1 MSENH
6 EPIENERLPESEQ
19 LSGLPSHGDEA
30 PIEMNP
36 TLGDDWNSA
45 LDDDVDVDADAAAD
59 VDAVSTISTPM
70 PPPPP
75 VLPNAQGRIKV
86 RSLAVAFVVVAIGFG
101 SGILGTIAADKWNI
115 TIGSTDISE
124 SSNTPIVTSEVTAD
138 DVNVGETVVAQVMN
152 KLANSVVTISS
163 RVSDASGDGDATGTG
178 VVLTADGEILT
189 NAHVVAGATNVSV
202 RFAGETEPR
211 AAVVL
216 ASDPGNDMALLK
228 IDATNLKPATFAQPG
243 TIRVGDAVIAIGYAL
258 ALDGGPSV
266 TSGIISALKRTII
279 TESGALNGLIQTD
292 AAISSGNSGGP
303 LVNLRGE
310 VVGINTAVARSD
322 INQAA
327 TNIGFSISVDEIGPV
342 LTQLRSQASGA
353 VREEGFLGVGL
364 SARTDGGQG
373 AIITSVQPDSPA
385 SLAGIKQDD
394 IVLSVDGEPIDGQ
407 AGLVAAIRDASPGQ
421 TVEIE
426 ILRVSSRL
434 TVKAT
439 LVARVQE

>member
-1 MSENH
+1 MSDINEVTSQDDAPIVETSGDAWNDALSEGESLIA
-6 EPIENERLPESEQ
+6 EPEA
-19 LSGLPSHGDEA
+19 LSGA
-30 PIEMNP
+30 P
-36 TLGDDWNSA
+36 
-45 LDDDVDVDADAAAD
+45 
-59 VDAVSTISTPM
+59 TISTPL

-75 VLPNAQGRIKV
+75 AVKRRRKLR
-86 RSLAVAFVVVAIGFG
+86 AVALVFVVVAAGFG
-101 SGILGTIAADKWNI
+101 SGILGTIAADKWDF
-115 TIGSTDISE
+115 TIGSTRISG
-124 SSNTPIVTSEVTAD
+124 SSNAPLVTSEVDSGDPSLGT
-138 DVNVGETVVAQVMN
+138 TVVAQVVN
-152 KLANSVVTISS
+152 KLADSVVTINSQVNDES
-163 RVSDASGDGDATGTG
+163 GQGEASGTG
-178 VVLTADGEILT
+178 VVLTSDGEILT
-189 NAHVVAGATNVSV
+189 NSHVVEGATKVSV

-211 AAVVL
+211 TATVL
-216 ASDPGNDMALLK
+216 ASDPGNDLALLK

-243 TIRVGDAVIAIGYAL
+243 TIRIGDQVIAIGYAL

-322 INQAA
+322 VNQAA

-342 LTQLRSQASGA
+342 LEQLRSQASGEI
-353 VREEGFLGVGL
+353 RQEGFLGVGL
-364 SARTDGGQG
+364 AARTDGGQG

-385 SLAGIKQDD
+385 SLAGIQEED

-426 ILRVSSRL
+426 ILRGVQRL

-439 LVARVQE
+439 LVARDQG

>member
-1 MSENH
+1 MSDFDEVPAQDDA
-6 EPIENERLPESEQ
+6 PIVETSGDAWNDAIVHDESPIAEPES
-19 LSGLPSHGDEA
+19 LSGA
-30 PIEMNP
+30 P
-36 TLGDDWNSA
+36 
-45 LDDDVDVDADAAAD
+45 
-59 VDAVSTISTPM
+59 TISTPL

-75 VLPNAQGRIKV
+75 TVKSRRKLRA
-86 RSLAVAFVVVAIGFG
+86 LALALAVVAIGFG
-101 SGILGTIAADKWNI
+101 GGILGTIAVDEWNI
-115 TIGSTDISE
+115 TIGSTNISG
-124 SSNTPIVTSEVTAD
+124 SSNAPLVTSEVGSD
-138 DVNVGETVVAQVMN
+138 DPSLGTTVVAQVVNM
-152 KLANSVVTISS
+152 LADSVVTINSQI
-163 RVSDASGDGDATGTG
+163 SDATGEGEASGTG
-178 VVLTADGEILT
+178 VVLTSDGEILT
-189 NAHVVAGATNVSV
+189 NAHVVEGATKVSV

-211 AAVVL
+211 TATVL
-216 ASDPGNDMALLK
+216 ASDPGNDLALLK

-243 TIRVGDAVIAIGYAL
+243 TISSGDQVIAIGYAL

-322 INQAA
+322 VNQAA
-327 TNIGFSISVDEIGPV
+327 TNIGFSISVDEIVPV
-342 LTQLRSQASGA
+342 LEQLRSQASGVA
-353 VREEGFLGVGL
+353 RQEGFLGVGL
-364 SARTDGGQG
+364 AARTDGGQG

-385 SLAGIKQDD
+385 SLAGILQDD

-407 AGLVAAIRDASPGQ
+407 AGLVAAIRDAAPGQ

-426 ILRVSSRL
+426 ILRGVNRL

>member
-1 MSENH
+1 MSDFNGVPAQDDA
-6 EPIENERLPESEQ
+6 PIVETSGDAWNDAMVEDESPVAEPES
-19 LSGLPSHGDEA
+19 LSGA
-30 PIEMNP
+30 P
-36 TLGDDWNSA
+36 
-45 LDDDVDVDADAAAD
+45 
-59 VDAVSTISTPM
+59 TISTPL

-75 VLPNAQGRIKV
+75 KTKSRRKLRA
-86 RSLAVAFVVVAIGFG
+86 LALALVVVAIGFS
-101 SGILGTIAADKWNI
+101 SGILGTIAADEWNI
-115 TIGSTDISE
+115 TIGSTRISG
-124 SSNTPIVTSEVTAD
+124 SSNAPLVTSEVGSD
-138 DVNVGETVVAQVMN
+138 DPSLGTTVVAQVVNM
-152 KLANSVVTISS
+152 LADSVVTINSQI
-163 RVSDASGDGDATGTG
+163 SDASGEGEASGTG
-178 VVLTADGEILT
+178 VVLTSDGEILT
-189 NAHVVAGATNVSV
+189 NAHVIEGATKVSV

-211 AAVVL
+211 IATVL
-216 ASDPGNDMALLK
+216 ASDAGNDLALLK
-228 IDATNLKPATFAQPG
+228 IDATNLKPATFAQPE
-243 TIRVGDAVIAIGYAL
+243 TIRIGDQVIAIGYAL

-322 INQAA
+322 VNQAA
-327 TNIGFSISVDEIGPV
+327 TNIGFSISVDEIVPV
-342 LTQLRSQASGA
+342 LEQLRSQASGVA
-353 VREEGFLGVGL
+353 RQEGFLGVGL
-364 SARTDGGQG
+364 AARTDGGQG

-385 SLAGIKQDD
+385 SLAGILQDD

-407 AGLVAAIRDASPGQ
+407 AGLVAAIRDAAPGQ

-426 ILRVSSRL
+426 ILRGVKRL

>member
-1 MSENH
+1 MSDFNGVPAQDDAPIVETSGDAWNDALSEGESLIA
-6 EPIENERLPESEQ
+6 EPEA
-19 LSGLPSHGDEA
+19 LSGA
-30 PIEMNP
+30 P
-36 TLGDDWNSA
+36 
-45 LDDDVDVDADAAAD
+45 
-59 VDAVSTISTPM
+59 TISTPL

-75 VLPNAQGRIKV
+75 
-86 RSLAVAFVVVAIGFG
+86 AVKRRGKLRAVGLVFVVVAAGFG
-101 SGILGTIAADKWNI
+101 SGILGTIAADKWDI
-115 TIGSTDISE
+115 TIGSTRISG
-124 SSNTPIVTSEVTAD
+124 SSNAPLVTSEVGSD
-138 DVNVGETVVAQVMN
+138 DPSLGTTVVAQVVN
-152 KLANSVVTISS
+152 KLADSVVTINSQVNDES
-163 RVSDASGDGDATGTG
+163 GQGEASGTG
-178 VVLTADGEILT
+178 VVLTSDGEILT
-189 NAHVVAGATNVSV
+189 NAHVVEGATKVSV

-211 AAVVL
+211 TATVL
-216 ASDPGNDMALLK
+216 ASDPGNDLALLK

-243 TIRVGDAVIAIGYAL
+243 TIRIGDQVIAIGYAL

-292 AAISSGNSGGP
+292 TAISSGNSGGP

-322 INQAA
+322 VNQAA

-342 LTQLRSQASGA
+342 LEQLRSQASGEI
-353 VREEGFLGVGL
+353 RQEGFLGVGL
-364 SARTDGGQG
+364 AARTDGGQG

-385 SLAGIKQDD
+385 SLAGIQEED

-426 ILRVSSRL
+426 ILRGVERL

-439 LVARVQE
+439 LVARDQG

>member
-1 MSENH
+1 MSDFNGVPAQDDAPIVETSGDVWNDALSEGESLIA
-6 EPIENERLPESEQ
+6 EPEA
-19 LSGLPSHGDEA
+19 LSGA
-30 PIEMNP
+30 P
-36 TLGDDWNSA
+36 
-45 LDDDVDVDADAAAD
+45 
-59 VDAVSTISTPM
+59 TISTPL

-75 VLPNAQGRIKV
+75 
-86 RSLAVAFVVVAIGFG
+86 AVKRRRKLRAVGLVFVVVAAGFG
-101 SGILGTIAADKWNI
+101 GGILGTIAADKWDI
-115 TIGSTDISE
+115 TIGSTKISG
-124 SSNTPIVTSEVTAD
+124 SSNAPLVTSEVGSD
-138 DVNVGETVVAQVMN
+138 DPSLGTTVVAQVVN
-152 KLANSVVTISS
+152 KLADSVVTINSQVNDES
-163 RVSDASGDGDATGTG
+163 GQGEASGTG
-178 VVLTADGEILT
+178 VVLTSDGEILT
-189 NAHVVAGATNVSV
+189 NAHVVEGATKVSV

-211 AAVVL
+211 TATVL
-216 ASDPGNDMALLK
+216 ASDPGNDLALLK

-243 TIRVGDAVIAIGYAL
+243 TIRIGDQVIAIGYAL

-292 AAISSGNSGGP
+292 TAISSGNSGGP

-322 INQAA
+322 VNQAA

-342 LTQLRSQASGA
+342 LEQLRSQASGEI
-353 VREEGFLGVGL
+353 RQEGFLGVGL
-364 SARTDGGQG
+364 AARTDGGQG

-385 SLAGIKQDD
+385 SLAGIQEED

-407 AGLVAAIRDASPGQ
+407 AGLVAAIRDAAPGQ

-426 ILRVSSRL
+426 ILRGVKRL

-439 LVARVQE
+439 LVARDLG

>member
-1 MSENH
+1 MSDINEVTSQDDA
-6 EPIENERLPESEQ
+6 PIVETSGDAWNDAIVEDESPMAAPEA
-19 LSGLPSHGDEA
+19 LSGA
-30 PIEMNP
+30 P
-36 TLGDDWNSA
+36 
-45 LDDDVDVDADAAAD
+45 
-59 VDAVSTISTPM
+59 TISTPL

-75 VLPNAQGRIKV
+75 AVKRRRKLR
-86 RSLAVAFVVVAIGFG
+86 AVALVFVVVAAGFG
-101 SGILGTIAADKWNI
+101 SGILGTIAADKWDF
-115 TIGSTDISE
+115 TIGSTRISG
-124 SSNTPIVTSEVTAD
+124 SSNAPLVTSEVDSGDPSLGT
-138 DVNVGETVVAQVMN
+138 TVVAQVVN
-152 KLANSVVTISS
+152 KLADSVVTINSQVNDES
-163 RVSDASGDGDATGTG
+163 GQGEASGTG
-178 VVLTADGEILT
+178 VVLTSDGEILT
-189 NAHVVAGATNVSV
+189 NAHVVEGATKVSV

-211 AAVVL
+211 TATVL
-216 ASDPGNDMALLK
+216 ASDPGNDLALLK

-243 TIRVGDAVIAIGYAL
+243 TIRIGDQVIAIGYAL

-322 INQAA
+322 VNQAA

-342 LTQLRSQASGA
+342 LEQLRSQASGEI
-353 VREEGFLGVGL
+353 RQEGFLGVGL
-364 SARTDGGQG
+364 AARTDGGQG

-385 SLAGIKQDD
+385 SLAGIQEED

-426 ILRVSSRL
+426 ILRGVQRL

-439 LVARVQE
+439 LVARDQG

>member
-1 MSENH
+1 MSDINEVTSQDDA
-6 EPIENERLPESEQ
+6 PIVETSGDAWNDAIVEDESPIAAPEA
-19 LSGLPSHGDEA
+19 LSGA
-30 PIEMNP
+30 P
-36 TLGDDWNSA
+36 
-45 LDDDVDVDADAAAD
+45 
-59 VDAVSTISTPM
+59 TISTPL

-75 VLPNAQGRIKV
+75 AVKRRRKLR
-86 RSLAVAFVVVAIGFG
+86 AVALVFVVVAAGFG
-101 SGILGTIAADKWNI
+101 SGILGTIAADKWDF
-115 TIGSTDISE
+115 TIGSTRISG
-124 SSNTPIVTSEVTAD
+124 SSNAPLVTSEVDSGDPSLGT
-138 DVNVGETVVAQVMN
+138 TVVAQVVN
-152 KLANSVVTISS
+152 KLADSVVTINSQVNDES
-163 RVSDASGDGDATGTG
+163 GQGEASGTG
-178 VVLTADGEILT
+178 VVLTSDGEILT
-189 NAHVVAGATNVSV
+189 NAHVVEGATKVSV

-211 AAVVL
+211 TATVL
-216 ASDPGNDMALLK
+216 ASDPGNDLALLK

-243 TIRVGDAVIAIGYAL
+243 TIRIGDQVIAIGYAL

-342 LTQLRSQASGA
+342 LEQLRSQASGEI
-353 VREEGFLGVGL
+353 RQEGFLGVGL
-364 SARTDGGQG
+364 AARTDGGQG

-385 SLAGIKQDD
+385 SLAGIQEED

-426 ILRVSSRL
+426 ILRGVQRL

-439 LVARVQE
+439 LVARDQG

>member
-1 MSENH
+1 MSDFNGVPAEDDVPVVETSGDAWNDAMV
-6 EPIENERLPESEQ
+6 EDVSPIAEPES
-19 LSGLPSHGDEA
+19 LSGA
-30 PIEMNP
+30 P
-36 TLGDDWNSA
+36 
-45 LDDDVDVDADAAAD
+45 
-59 VDAVSTISTPM
+59 TISTPL

-75 VLPNAQGRIKV
+75 MPANVKSRRKLRA
-86 RSLAVAFVVVAIGFG
+86 LALVFAVVAVGFG
-101 SGILGTIAADKWNI
+101 GGILGTIAVDEWDI
-115 TIGSTDISE
+115 TIGSTRISG
-124 SSNTPIVTSEVTAD
+124 SSNSPLVTSEVDSD
-138 DVNVGETVVAQVMN
+138 DPSLGATVIAQVVN
-152 KLANSVVTISS
+152 QLADSVVTINSQI
-163 RVSDASGDGDATGTG
+163 SDATGEGEASGTG

-189 NAHVVAGATNVSV
+189 NAHVVEGATKVSV

-211 AAVVL
+211 TATVL
-216 ASDPGNDMALLK
+216 ASDPGNDLALLK

-243 TIRVGDAVIAIGYAL
+243 TIRIGDQVIAIGYAL

-322 INQAA
+322 DNQAA
-327 TNIGFSISVDEIGPV
+327 NNVGFSISVDEIGPV
-342 LTQLRSQASGA
+342 LEQLRSQASGV
-353 VREEGFLGVGL
+353 VRQEGFLGVGL
-364 SARTDGGQG
+364 AARTDGGQG

-385 SLAGIKQDD
+385 SLAGIQEDD

-407 AGLVAAIRDASPGQ
+407 AGLVASIRDAAPGQ

-426 ILRVSSRL
+426 ILRGVKRL

-439 LVARVQE
+439 LVARDQG

>member
-1 MSENH
+1 MSDFNGVPAQDDA
-6 EPIENERLPESEQ
+6 PIAETSGDAWNDPMVEDESPVAEPES
-19 LSGLPSHGDEA
+19 LSGA
-30 PIEMNP
+30 P
-36 TLGDDWNSA
+36 
-45 LDDDVDVDADAAAD
+45 
-59 VDAVSTISTPM
+59 TISTPL

-75 VLPNAQGRIKV
+75 KTKSRRKLRA
-86 RSLAVAFVVVAIGFG
+86 LALALVVVAIGFG
-101 SGILGTIAADKWNI
+101 SGILGTIAADEWNI
-115 TIGSTDISE
+115 TIGSTRISG
-124 SSNTPIVTSEVTAD
+124 SSNAPLVTSEVDSD
-138 DVNVGETVVAQVMN
+138 DPSLGTTVVAQVVNM
-152 KLANSVVTISS
+152 LADSVVTINSQI
-163 RVSDASGDGDATGTG
+163 SDASGEGEASGTG
-178 VVLTADGEILT
+178 VVLTSDGEILT
-189 NAHVVAGATNVSV
+189 NAHVIEGATKVSV

-211 AAVVL
+211 IATVL
-216 ASDPGNDMALLK
+216 ASDAGNDLALLK
-228 IDATNLKPATFAQPG
+228 IDATNLKPATFAQPE
-243 TIRVGDAVIAIGYAL
+243 TIRIGDQVIAIGYAL

-322 INQAA
+322 VNQAA
-327 TNIGFSISVDEIGPV
+327 TNIGFSISVDEIVPV
-342 LTQLRSQASGA
+342 LEQLRSQASGV
-353 VREEGFLGVGL
+353 VRQEGFLGVGL
-364 SARTDGGQG
+364 AARTDGGQG

-385 SLAGIKQDD
+385 SLAGILQDD

-407 AGLVAAIRDASPGQ
+407 AGLVASIRDAAPGQ

-426 ILRVSSRL
+426 ILRGVKRL

>member
-1 MSENH
+1 MSDFNGVPAQDDA
-6 EPIENERLPESEQ
+6 PIVETSGDAWNDAMVEDESPVAEPES
-19 LSGLPSHGDEA
+19 LSGA
-30 PIEMNP
+30 P
-36 TLGDDWNSA
+36 
-45 LDDDVDVDADAAAD
+45 
-59 VDAVSTISTPM
+59 TISTPL

-75 VLPNAQGRIKV
+75 KTKSRRKLRA
-86 RSLAVAFVVVAIGFG
+86 LALALVVVAIGFG
-101 SGILGTIAADKWNI
+101 SGILGTIAADEWNI
-115 TIGSTDISE
+115 TIGSTRISG
-124 SSNTPIVTSEVTAD
+124 SSNAPLVTSEVGSD
-138 DVNVGETVVAQVMN
+138 DPSLGTTVVAQVVNM
-152 KLANSVVTISS
+152 LADSVVTINSQI
-163 RVSDASGDGDATGTG
+163 SDASGEGEASGTG
-178 VVLTADGEILT
+178 VVLTSDGEILT
-189 NAHVVAGATNVSV
+189 NAHVVEGATKVSV

-211 AAVVL
+211 TATVL
-216 ASDPGNDMALLK
+216 ASDPGNDLALLK

-243 TIRVGDAVIAIGYAL
+243 TIRIGDQVIAIGYAL

-292 AAISSGNSGGP
+292 TAISSGNSGGP

-322 INQAA
+322 VNQAA

-342 LTQLRSQASGA
+342 LEQLRSQASGEI
-353 VREEGFLGVGL
+353 RQEGFLGVGL
-364 SARTDGGQG
+364 AARTDGGQG

-385 SLAGIKQDD
+385 SLAGIQEED

-407 AGLVAAIRDASPGQ
+407 AGLVAAIRDAAPGQ

-426 ILRVSSRL
+426 ILRGVKRL

-439 LVARVQE
+439 LVARDLG

>member
-1 MSENH
+1 MSDFNGVPAEDDVPVVETSGDAWNDAMV
-6 EPIENERLPESEQ
+6 EDESPIAAPES
-19 LSGLPSHGDEA
+19 LSGA
-30 PIEMNP
+30 P
-36 TLGDDWNSA
+36 
-45 LDDDVDVDADAAAD
+45 
-59 VDAVSTISTPM
+59 TISTPL

-75 VLPNAQGRIKV
+75 KV
-86 RSLAVAFVVVAIGFG
+86 KSRRTLRALALAFAVVAVGFG
-101 SGILGTIAADKWNI
+101 GGILGTIAVDEWNI
-115 TIGSTDISE
+115 TIGSTRISG
-124 SSNTPIVTSEVTAD
+124 SSNSPLVTSEVDSD
-138 DVNVGETVVAQVMN
+138 DPSLGTTVVAQVVN
-152 KLANSVVTISS
+152 QLADSVVTINSQI
-163 RVSDASGDGDATGTG
+163 SDATGEGEASGTG

-189 NAHVVAGATNVSV
+189 NAHVVEGATGVTV

-211 AAVVL
+211 TATVL
-216 ASDPGNDMALLK
+216 ASDAGNDLALLK

-243 TIRVGDAVIAIGYAL
+243 TIRIGDQVIAIGYAL

-322 INQAA
+322 VNQAA
-327 TNIGFSISVDEIGPV
+327 TNIGFSISVDEIVPV
-342 LTQLRSQASGA
+342 LEQLRSQASGVA
-353 VREEGFLGVGL
+353 RQEGFLGVGL
-364 SARTDGGQG
+364 AARTDGGQG

-385 SLAGIKQDD
+385 SLAGIQEDD

-407 AGLVAAIRDASPGQ
+407 AGLVAAIRDAAPGQ

-426 ILRVSSRL
+426 ILRGVNRL

-439 LVARVQE
+439 LVARDQG

>member
-1 MSENH
+1 MSDFNGVPAQDDA
-6 EPIENERLPESEQ
+6 PIVETSGDAWNDAMVEDESPVAEPES
-19 LSGLPSHGDEA
+19 LSGA
-30 PIEMNP
+30 P
-36 TLGDDWNSA
+36 
-45 LDDDVDVDADAAAD
+45 
-59 VDAVSTISTPM
+59 TISTPL

-75 VLPNAQGRIKV
+75 KTKSRRKLRA
-86 RSLAVAFVVVAIGFG
+86 LALALVVVAIGFG
-101 SGILGTIAADKWNI
+101 SGILGTIAANEWNI
-115 TIGSTDISE
+115 TIGSTRISG
-124 SSNTPIVTSEVTAD
+124 SSNAPLVTSEVDSD
-138 DVNVGETVVAQVMN
+138 DPSLGTTVVAQVVNM
-152 KLANSVVTISS
+152 LADSVVTINSQI
-163 RVSDASGDGDATGTG
+163 SDASGEGEASGTG
-178 VVLTADGEILT
+178 VVLTSDGEILT
-189 NAHVVAGATNVSV
+189 NAHVIEGATKVSV

-211 AAVVL
+211 IATVL
-216 ASDPGNDMALLK
+216 ASDAGNDLALLK
-228 IDATNLKPATFAQPG
+228 IDATNLKPATFAQPE
-243 TIRVGDAVIAIGYAL
+243 TIRIGDQVIAIGYAL

-322 INQAA
+322 VNQAA
-327 TNIGFSISVDEIGPV
+327 TNIGFSISVDEIVPV
-342 LTQLRSQASGA
+342 LEQLRSQASGV
-353 VREEGFLGVGL
+353 VRQEGFLGVGL
-364 SARTDGGQG
+364 AARTDGGQG

-385 SLAGIKQDD
+385 SLAGILQDD

-407 AGLVAAIRDASPGQ
+407 AGLVAAIRDAAPGQ

-426 ILRVSSRL
+426 ILRGVKRL

>member
-1 MSENH
+1 MSDFNGVPAQDDA
-6 EPIENERLPESEQ
+6 PIVETSGDAWNDAMVEDESPLAEPES
-19 LSGLPSHGDEA
+19 LSGA
-30 PIEMNP
+30 P
-36 TLGDDWNSA
+36 
-45 LDDDVDVDADAAAD
+45 
-59 VDAVSTISTPM
+59 TISTPL

-75 VLPNAQGRIKV
+75 AVKSRRKLRALALA
-86 RSLAVAFVVVAIGFG
+86 LAVVAVGFG
-101 SGILGTIAADKWNI
+101 GGILGTIAVDEWNI
-115 TIGSTDISE
+115 TIGSTNISG
-124 SSNTPIVTSEVTAD
+124 SSNAPLVTSEVGSD
-138 DVNVGETVVAQVMN
+138 DPSLGTTVVAQVVN
-152 KLANSVVTISS
+152 QLADSVVTINSQI
-163 RVSDASGDGDATGTG
+163 SDATGEGEASGTG
-178 VVLTADGEILT
+178 VVLTSDGEILT
-189 NAHVVAGATNVSV
+189 NAHVVEGATKVSV

-211 AAVVL
+211 MATVL
-216 ASDPGNDMALLK
+216 ASDPGNDLALLK

-243 TIRVGDAVIAIGYAL
+243 TIRIGDQVIAIGYAL

-322 INQAA
+322 VNQAA
-327 TNIGFSISVDEIGPV
+327 TNIGFSISVDEIVPV
-342 LTQLRSQASGA
+342 LEQLRSQASGVA
-353 VREEGFLGVGL
+353 RQEGFLGVGL
-364 SARTDGGQG
+364 AARTDGGQG

-385 SLAGIKQDD
+385 SLAGILQDD

-407 AGLVAAIRDASPGQ
+407 AGLVAAIRDAAPGQ

-426 ILRVSSRL
+426 ILRGVNRL

>member
-1 MSENH
+1 MSDFNGVPAQDDA
-6 EPIENERLPESEQ
+6 PIVETSGDAWNDAMVEDESPVAEPES
-19 LSGLPSHGDEA
+19 LSGA
-30 PIEMNP
+30 P
-36 TLGDDWNSA
+36 
-45 LDDDVDVDADAAAD
+45 
-59 VDAVSTISTPM
+59 TISTPL

-75 VLPNAQGRIKV
+75 KTKSRRKLRA
-86 RSLAVAFVVVAIGFG
+86 LALALVVVAIGFG
-101 SGILGTIAADKWNI
+101 SGILGTIAADEWNI
-115 TIGSTDISE
+115 TIGSTRISG
-124 SSNTPIVTSEVTAD
+124 SSNAPLVTSEVGSD
-138 DVNVGETVVAQVMN
+138 DPSLGTTVVAQVVNM
-152 KLANSVVTISS
+152 LADSVVTINSQI
-163 RVSDASGDGDATGTG
+163 SDASGEGEASGTG
-178 VVLTADGEILT
+178 VVLTSDGEILT
-189 NAHVVAGATNVSV
+189 NAHVIEGATKVSV

-211 AAVVL
+211 IATVL
-216 ASDPGNDMALLK
+216 ASDAGNDLALLK
-228 IDATNLKPATFAQPG
+228 IDAPNLKPATFAQPE
-243 TIRVGDAVIAIGYAL
+243 TIRIGDQVIAIGYAL

-322 INQAA
+322 VNQAA
-327 TNIGFSISVDEIGPV
+327 TNIGFSISVDEIVPV
-342 LTQLRSQASGA
+342 LEQLRSQASGV
-353 VREEGFLGVGL
+353 VRQEGFLGVGL
-364 SARTDGGQG
+364 AARTDGGQG

-385 SLAGIKQDD
+385 SLAGILQDD

-407 AGLVAAIRDASPGQ
+407 AGLVASIRDAAPGQ

-426 ILRVSSRL
+426 ILRGVKRL

>member
-1 MSENH
+1 MSDFNGVPAQDDA
-6 EPIENERLPESEQ
+6 PIVETSGDAWNDAMVEDESPLAEPES
-19 LSGLPSHGDEA
+19 LSGA
-30 PIEMNP
+30 P
-36 TLGDDWNSA
+36 
-45 LDDDVDVDADAAAD
+45 
-59 VDAVSTISTPM
+59 TISTPL

-75 VLPNAQGRIKV
+75 AVKSRRKFRAL
-86 RSLAVAFVVVAIGFG
+86 SLALAVVAVGFG
-101 SGILGTIAADKWNI
+101 CGILGTIAVDEWNI
-115 TIGSTDISE
+115 TIGSTNISG
-124 SSNTPIVTSEVTAD
+124 SSNAPLVTSEVGSD
-138 DVNVGETVVAQVMN
+138 DPSLGTTVVAQVVN
-152 KLANSVVTISS
+152 QLADSVVTINSQI
-163 RVSDASGDGDATGTG
+163 SDATGEGEASGTG
-178 VVLTADGEILT
+178 VVLTSDGEILT
-189 NAHVVAGATNVSV
+189 NAHVVEGATKVSV

-211 AAVVL
+211 MATVL
-216 ASDPGNDMALLK
+216 ASDPGNDLALLK

-243 TIRVGDAVIAIGYAL
+243 TIRIGDQVIAIGYAL

-322 INQAA
+322 VNQAA
-327 TNIGFSISVDEIGPV
+327 TNIGFSISVDEIVPV
-342 LTQLRSQASGA
+342 LEQLRSQASGVA
-353 VREEGFLGVGL
+353 RQEGFLGVGL
-364 SARTDGGQG
+364 AARTDGGQG

-385 SLAGIKQDD
+385 SLAGILQDD

-407 AGLVAAIRDASPGQ
+407 AGLVAAIRDAAPGQ

-426 ILRVSSRL
+426 ILRGVERL

>member
-1 MSENH
+1 MSDFNGVPAQDDA
-6 EPIENERLPESEQ
+6 PIVETSGDAWNDAMVEDESPVAEPES
-19 LSGLPSHGDEA
+19 LSGA
-30 PIEMNP
+30 P
-36 TLGDDWNSA
+36 
-45 LDDDVDVDADAAAD
+45 
-59 VDAVSTISTPM
+59 TISTPL

-75 VLPNAQGRIKV
+75 KTKSRRKLRA
-86 RSLAVAFVVVAIGFG
+86 LALALVVVAIGFG
-101 SGILGTIAADKWNI
+101 SGILGTIAADEWNI
-115 TIGSTDISE
+115 TIGSTRISG
-124 SSNTPIVTSEVTAD
+124 SSNAPLVTSEVDSD
-138 DVNVGETVVAQVMN
+138 DPSLGTTVVAQVVNM
-152 KLANSVVTISS
+152 LADSVVTINSQI
-163 RVSDASGDGDATGTG
+163 SDASGEGEASGTG
-178 VVLTADGEILT
+178 VVLTSDGEILT
-189 NAHVVAGATNVSV
+189 NAHVIEGATKVSV

-211 AAVVL
+211 IATVL
-216 ASDPGNDMALLK
+216 ASDAGNDLALLK
-228 IDATNLKPATFAQPG
+228 IDATNLKPATFAQPE
-243 TIRVGDAVIAIGYAL
+243 TIRIGDQVIAIGYAL

-322 INQAA
+322 VNQAA
-327 TNIGFSISVDEIGPV
+327 TNIGFSISVDEIVPV
-342 LTQLRSQASGA
+342 LEQLRSQASGV
-353 VREEGFLGVGL
+353 VRQEGFLGVGL
-364 SARTDGGQG
+364 AARTDGGQG

-385 SLAGIKQDD
+385 SLAGILQDD

-407 AGLVAAIRDASPGQ
+407 AGLVAAIRDAAPGQ

-426 ILRVSSRL
+426 ILRGVKRL

>member
-6 EPIENERLPESEQ
+6 EPVEVDRLTESEQ
-19 LSGLPSHGDEA
+19 LSGLPSDGHDEL
-30 PIEMNP
+30 IELN
-36 TLGDDWNSA
+36 A
-45 LDDDVDVDADAAAD
+45 DADA
-59 VDAVSTISTPM
+59 VPMISTPM

-75 VLPNAQGRIKV
+75 SSPNVQSRRKL
-86 RSLAVAFVVVAIGFG
+86 RAVALVFVVVAVGFA
-101 SGILGTIAADKWNI
+101 SGILGTIAADKWDI
-115 TIGSTDISE
+115 TIGSTKISG
-124 SSNTPIVTSEVTAD
+124 SSNAPLVTSEVGSD
-138 DVNVGETVVAQVMN
+138 DPSLGTTVVAQVVN
-152 KLANSVVTISS
+152 KLADSVVTINSQ
-163 RVSDASGDGDATGTG
+163 VNDASGQGEASGTG

-189 NAHVVAGATNVSV
+189 NAHVVAGSTSVTV

-211 AAVVL
+211 KATVL

-243 TIRVGDAVIAIGYAL
+243 TIRIGDQVIAIGYAL

-322 INQAA
+322 VNQAA
-327 TNIGFSISVDEIGPV
+327 NNVGFSISVDEIGPV
-342 LTQLRSQASGA
+342 LEQLRSQASGE
-353 VREEGFLGVGL
+353 VRQEGFLGVGL
-364 SARTDGGQG
+364 AARTDGGQG

-385 SLAGIKQDD
+385 GLAGIQQDD

-407 AGLVAAIRDASPGQ
+407 AGLVAAIRDAAPGQ
-421 TVEIE
+421 TVKIE
-426 ILRVSSRL
+426 ILRGVKRL
-434 TVKAT
+434 TVEAT
-439 LVARVQE
+439 LVARDLG

>member
-1 MSENH
+1 MSDFSGVPAQDDAPIVETSGDAWNDALSEGESLIA
-6 EPIENERLPESEQ
+6 EPEA
-19 LSGLPSHGDEA
+19 LSGA
-30 PIEMNP
+30 P
-36 TLGDDWNSA
+36 
-45 LDDDVDVDADAAAD
+45 
-59 VDAVSTISTPM
+59 TISTPL

-75 VLPNAQGRIKV
+75 
-86 RSLAVAFVVVAIGFG
+86 AVKRRRKLRAVGLVFVVVAAGFG
-101 SGILGTIAADKWNI
+101 GGILGTIAADKWDI
-115 TIGSTDISE
+115 TIGSTRISG
-124 SSNTPIVTSEVTAD
+124 SSNAPLVTSEVGSD
-138 DVNVGETVVAQVMN
+138 DPSLGTTVVAQVVN
-152 KLANSVVTISS
+152 KLADSVVTINSQVNDES
-163 RVSDASGDGDATGTG
+163 GQGEASGTG
-178 VVLTADGEILT
+178 VVLTSDGEILT
-189 NAHVVAGATNVSV
+189 NAHVVEGATKVSV

-211 AAVVL
+211 TATVL
-216 ASDPGNDMALLK
+216 ASDPGNDLALLK

-243 TIRVGDAVIAIGYAL
+243 TIRIGDQVIAIGYAL

-292 AAISSGNSGGP
+292 TAISSGNSGGP

-322 INQAA
+322 VNQAA

-342 LTQLRSQASGA
+342 LEQLRSQASGEI
-353 VREEGFLGVGL
+353 RQEGFLGVGL
-364 SARTDGGQG
+364 AARTDGGQG

-385 SLAGIKQDD
+385 SLAGIQEED

-407 AGLVAAIRDASPGQ
+407 AGLVAAIRDAAPGQ

-426 ILRVSSRL
+426 ILRGVKRL

-439 LVARVQE
+439 LVARDLG